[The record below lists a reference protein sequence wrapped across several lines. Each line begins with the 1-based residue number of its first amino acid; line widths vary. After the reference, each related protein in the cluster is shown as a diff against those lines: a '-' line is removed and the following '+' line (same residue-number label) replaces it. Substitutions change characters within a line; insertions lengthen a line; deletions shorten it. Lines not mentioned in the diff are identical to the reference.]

1 MNDEYPA
8 QYALIRVETGTVV
21 WFENYQSAVEAHAQ
35 YGGSILNT
43 ATANPDLIKQ
53 LLDDARKNM

>member
-1 MNDEYPA
+1 MEYPA

-35 YGGSILNT
+35 YGGSIINT
-43 ATANPDLIKQ
+43 ATAPPELIKK